1 MRLTDSDKARLRDAI
16 QAVEAKSRA
25 EVVLAIRAR
34 SASYD
39 RGPVLLG
46 ALAAWLFLG
55 FQLFSAWEFPLD
67 AIFLEPPLLGACTAF
82 LAASLPPLERGLASR
97 KRRREAVERA
107 ARAMFQERGVSLTRE
122 RTGVLVYI
130 SMLERSSFLVAD
142 KGVSDIVPPETLSQA
157 TARIDAAV
165 RAGTATALAAA
176 ISGLGESLAADLP
189 ARPNDVDEL
198 PNLEVHT

>member
-1 MRLTDSDKARLRDAI
+1 MQLTETDRTRLRDAI
-16 QAVEAKSRA
+16 QAVEAKTRA

-34 SASYD
+34 SASYS

-55 FQLFSAWEFPLD
+55 FQLFSTWEFPLD

-107 ARAMFQERGVSLTRE
+107 ARAAFQERGVSLTRE
-122 RTGVLVYI
+122 RTGVLVFI
-130 SMLERSSFLVAD
+130 SMLEQSSFLVAD
-142 KGVSDIVPPETLSQA
+142 KGVSDVVSPEALSKA
-157 TARIDAAV
+157 SARIDAAV
-165 RAGTATALAAA
+165 RTGSATGLAAA
-176 ISGLGESLAADLP
+176 IGELGESLAAELP
-189 ARPNDVDEL
+189 ARPDDVNEL
-198 PNLEVHT
+198 PDLDPLA